1 MGVWVGGKA
10 EQIKQILKSSWQL
23 NKTAPKAVC
32 HGLVFKRWPPL
43 SVPGFVHVLVSQRFH
58 LPPRRSH
65 RCLCNYYWH
74 KEEEATMNPQ
84 TLQKWFN
91 PVDSLYLSIHLPVWW
106 ALLFLSYFSAK
117 KERKKRRVLWAQ
129 LITTAITLPEFT
141 VTYHLNYAKKSPC
154 LTPAGAEYSEFHS
167 INTSL

>member
-117 KERKKRRVLWAQ
+117 KKKK
-129 LITTAITLPEFT
+129 
-141 VTYHLNYAKKSPC
+141 KKSALGSVNHHC
-154 LTPAGAEYSEFHS
+154 HHTTWIYCHLSFKLCKEVTLLDSAGAEYSEFHS